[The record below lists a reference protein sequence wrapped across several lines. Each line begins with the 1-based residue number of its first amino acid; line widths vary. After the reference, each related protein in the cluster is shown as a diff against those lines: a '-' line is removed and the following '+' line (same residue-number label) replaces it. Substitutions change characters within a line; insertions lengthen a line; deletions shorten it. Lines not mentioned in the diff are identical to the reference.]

1 MQNILYIIDFTY
13 NILTTDLLVKQNKMC
28 FLKIFTWMRKERVMQ
43 RKIFFKLK
51 LCIVLN
57 LPLDWWAGRRQR
69 WSWMTVVYMHMQHI
83 PALWGIKMPLGMTT
97 LSSEFLAQSTIPFRP
112 FMGKLISVI
121 TDTAGSLWMLATR
134 ENFKDHKFTNDSK
147 FAIND

>member
-1 MQNILYIIDFTY
+1 
-13 NILTTDLLVKQNKMC
+13 
-28 FLKIFTWMRKERVMQ
+28 
-43 RKIFFKLK
+43 
-51 LCIVLN
+51 
-57 LPLDWWAGRRQR
+57 
-69 WSWMTVVYMHMQHI
+69 MTVVYMHMQHI